1 MSVSVV
7 IKGSEKVVGQY
18 TWWSRA
24 VNGLILRSLVEVSG
38 KVNAAYLG
46 VQWLLCSPGSCCP
59 GCKFCLLC
67 APIKEVIAERG

>member
-18 TWWSRA
+18 TWWYRA
-24 VNGLILRSLVEVSG
+24 VNGLILRSLVSG

-46 VQWLLCSPGSCCP
+46 VQWLLFSPGSSVALAVYSVYYVHRS
-59 GCKFCLLC
+59 K
-67 APIKEVIAERG
+67 R